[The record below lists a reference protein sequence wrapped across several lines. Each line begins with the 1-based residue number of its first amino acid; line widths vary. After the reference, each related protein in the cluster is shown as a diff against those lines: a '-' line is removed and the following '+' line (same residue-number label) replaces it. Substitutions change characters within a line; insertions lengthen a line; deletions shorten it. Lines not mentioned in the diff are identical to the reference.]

1 MPSRPAKSPQQR
13 HSELCRQLQQ
23 HSISYYS
30 FANPEITD
38 AQYDMLFQELLKLE
52 QEHPELITAQSPSQ
66 RIGAEPLE
74 KFTSVEH
81 FAPMLS
87 LDNAFLAGHLRDF
100 DRRVRAGEPDSHTY
114 LCELKMD
121 GVAVALR
128 YEHGTLVRGATRGNG
143 VSGEDIT
150 SNIRTIASIPLQL
163 QHDYPE
169 IMEVRGEVYMDT
181 DAFQTFNA
189 QRQEDGL
196 TVFANPR
203 NATSGSLRQL
213 DPRETAKRPLNIFC
227 YGAEIVVGEKP
238 ATQHEL
244 LHKLRHWGLRINH
257 AHLYLE
263 TNMEKV
269 LDLCATLESEREQLN
284 YEIDG
289 VVIKVNSL
297 AAQQSLGATSRAPRW
312 AIAYKFAA
320 RQAHTTL
327 EAVAFQVG
335 RTGAITPVASLRPV
349 QVGGVTIS
357 RASLHNWD
365 EIARLDIRIGD
376 HVVVERAGDVI
387 PDVVKV
393 LTEQRSG
400 AEKPIPMPEHCP
412 VCGAPVAKLP
422 DEVIPRCQGLECQAQ
437 LSGRLKY
444 FVSRQAMD
452 IDGIGEKLIAQL
464 VEAGMVANIADIYT
478 LKEAELLTLERMG
491 EKKAHNILSAIEAS
505 KKRPLHQLLT
515 GLGIRHVGVHAAKIL
530 AREFGSLEALQQVDA
545 QTLENIHEIGP
556 QIAASVVHFFANP
569 ANRQVFERLHLLGVQ
584 LEDLATSQPSDQHQR
599 VLAGMHVVI
608 TGTLDTLSRTEAK
621 ELVEKHGGRVS
632 GSVSKNTSFVVVG
645 ENPGSKQKK
654 AAELGIQQL
663 SEAELRQRLA

>member
-1 MPSRPAKSPQQR
+1 MPSTHTKSLQQR
-13 HSELCRQLQQ
+13 HHELCRQLQQ
-23 HSISYYS
+23 HSILYYS
-30 FANPEITD
+30 YARPTISD
-38 AQYDMLFQELLKLE
+38 AEYDVLFQQLLKLE
-52 QEHPELITAQSPSQ
+52 REHPELVSTQSPSQ

-74 KFTSVEH
+74 KFISVEH

-87 LDNAFLAGHLRDF
+87 LDNAFSVEHLRDF
-100 DRRVRAGEPDSHTY
+100 DRRVHAGAPDNSEY

-121 GVAVALR
+121 GVAVALT
-128 YEHGTLVRGATRGNG
+128 YEHGNLVRCATRGNG
-143 VSGEDIT
+143 FRGEDIT
-150 SNIRTIASIPLQL
+150 SNIRTIASVPLQL

-169 IMEVRGEVYMDT
+169 IMEVRAEVYMDR
-181 DAFQTFNA
+181 DAFKAFNA
-189 QRQEDGL
+189 QREEEGL

-227 YGAEIVVGEKP
+227 YGAEIIAEKKP
-238 ATQHEL
+238 TTQHEL
-244 LHKLRHWGLRINH
+244 LLKLQHWGLRINH

-263 TNMEKV
+263 TSMEKV
-269 LDLCATLESEREQLN
+269 SELCATLDTQREQLN

-289 VVIKVNSL
+289 VVVKVNSL
-297 AAQQSLGATSRAPRW
+297 AIQQSLGATSRAPRW

-320 RQAHTTL
+320 RQAQTTL
-327 EAVAFQVG
+327 DTVHFQVG
-335 RTGAITPVASLRPV
+335 RTGAITPVASLHPV

-393 LTEQRSG
+393 LIEERTGRE
-400 AEKPIPMPEHCP
+400 APILMPENCP
-412 VCGAPVAKLP
+412 VCGAPVIKLP
-422 DEVIPRCQGLECQAQ
+422 DEVIPRCQGLECPAQ

-452 IDGIGEKLIAQL
+452 IDGIGEKLIGQL

-478 LKEAELLTLERMG
+478 LNEAELITLERMG
-491 EKKAHNILSAIEAS
+491 EKKAHNILRAIEAS
-505 KKRPLHQLLT
+505 KRRPLHQLIT

-530 AREFGSLEALQQVDA
+530 AREFGSLEALQQADA
-545 QTLENIHEIGP
+545 QKLEAIHEIGP
-556 QIAASVVHFFANP
+556 QIAASVVHFFANL
-569 ANRQVFERLHLLGVQ
+569 ANQQIFKRLHQLGVHPETQ
-584 LEDLATSQPSDQHQR
+584 VAIRHQGKLE
-599 VLAGMHVVI
+599 GMHVVI
-608 TGTLDTLSRTEAK
+608 TGTLPTLSRTEAK
-621 ELVEKHGGRVS
+621 NLIEEHGGRVNS
-632 GSVSKNTSFVVVG
+632 SVSKNTSFVVVG

-654 AAELGIQQL
+654 AAELGIPQL
-663 SEAELRQRLA
+663 SEAEFLQRIAE

>member
-1 MPSRPAKSPQQR
+1 MPSRHAKSPQQLHR
-13 HSELCRQLQQ
+13 NLCRQLQQ
-23 HSISYYS
+23 HSIAYYS
-30 FANPEITD
+30 YARPTISD
-38 AQYDMLFQELLKLE
+38 AEYDALYQELLELE
-52 QEHPELITAQSPSQ
+52 REHPELISALSPSQ
-66 RIGAEPLE
+66 RVGAEPLE
-74 KFTSVEH
+74 KFTATEH

-87 LDNAFLAGHLRDF
+87 LDNAFSSEQLRDF
-100 DRRVRAGEPDSHTY
+100 DRRVHTGAPDSCAY

-121 GVAVALR
+121 GVAVALT
-128 YEHGTLVRGATRGNG
+128 YAHGNLVRGVTRGNG
-143 VSGEDIT
+143 FSGEDVT
-150 SNIRTIASIPLQL
+150 SNIRTIASVPLQL
-163 QHDYPE
+163 QYDYPE
-169 IMEVRGEVYMDT
+169 SIEVRAEVYMDT
-181 DAFQTFNA
+181 DAFQAFNA
-189 QRQEDGL
+189 QREEDGL
-196 TVFANPR
+196 AVFANPR

-227 YGAEIVVGEKP
+227 YGAEIIVGEKP

-244 LHKLRHWGLRINH
+244 LLKLQHWGLRINH
-257 AHLYLE
+257 PHLYLE
-263 TNMEKV
+263 TSMEKV
-269 LDLCATLESEREQLN
+269 LNLCTTLESEREQLN

-289 VVIKVNSL
+289 VVVKVNSL

-320 RQAHTTL
+320 RQAQTTL

-335 RTGAITPVASLRPV
+335 RTGAITPVASLHPV

-400 AEKPIPMPEHCP
+400 EEKPIPMPESCP
-412 VCGAPVAKLP
+412 VCGAPVVKLP
-422 DEVIPRCQGLECQAQ
+422 DEVIPRCQGLECPAQ

-530 AREFGSLEALQQVDA
+530 AREFDSLEALQQIDA
-545 QTLENIHEIGP
+545 QTLETIHEIGP
-556 QIAASVVHFFANP
+556 QIAASVVHFFASP
-569 ANRQVFERLHLLGVQ
+569 ANRQVFERLHHLGVHPENQ
-584 LEDLATSQPSDQHQR
+584 TTLQHQG

-621 ELVEKHGGRVS
+621 NIVEAHGGRVS
-632 GSVSKNTSFVVVG
+632 SSVSKNTSFVVVG

-654 AAELGIQQL
+654 AAELGIPQL
-663 SEAELRQRLA
+663 SEAELRQRLAK